1 MNNIKKTTIILAMI
15 LLIPVE
21 LYILRDSLVKR
32 GYKAMMLTQAD
43 YINAAEYYMKQKYG
57 EKFEG
62 EFYYED
68 DVYAHPK
75 ARPEW
80 NVIINVEREGGM
92 VYFHDNYVGFL
103 KKAELESY
111 IYELIK
117 PIYGECKVY
126 TDPFGFPLDD
136 SWNRDTDIMTYVGGS
151 NFVTY
156 IFTDKNTENKE
167 ADCKETCDIFIDKKI
182 ESTDLRIIYLTK
194 EDLEKFEER
203 DIDSTFRAY
212 KYYYRI
218 YVIYDKK
225 TKTGFT
231 DMDILKGADNYGE

>member
-32 GYKAMMLTQAD
+32 GYKAMMLTQSD

-126 TDPFGFPLDD
+126 TRPYGFSFDD
-136 SWNRDTDIMTYVGGS
+136 SWGRDTDLETYVSSG
-151 NFVTY
+151 NYTTH
-156 IFTDKNTENKE
+156 IFTYGNMESKE
-167 ADCKETCDIFIDKKI
+167 EDFKRVEDIFINKKVQSSI
-182 ESTDLRIIYLTK
+182 LRVTYLTK
-194 EDLEKFEER
+194 EDFESFEEKN
-203 DIDSTFRAY
+203 IDYTYHSE
-212 KYYYRI
+212 KCYYRI
-218 YVIYDKK
+218 YASYIGEGENK
-225 TKTGFT
+225 FLE
-231 DMDILKGADNYGE
+231 MDILKGADNYGK

>member
-1 MNNIKKTTIILAMI
+1 
-15 LLIPVE
+15 
-21 LYILRDSLVKR
+21 
-32 GYKAMMLTQAD
+32 MMLTQAD

-203 DIDSTFRAY
+203 DIDYTFHAY

>member
-1 MNNIKKTTIILAMI
+1 MI

-32 GYKAMMLTQAD
+32 GYKAMMLTQSD

-203 DIDSTFRAY
+203 DIDYTFHAY

>member
-136 SWNRDTDIMTYVGGS
+136 SWNMDTDIMTYVGGS

-203 DIDSTFRAY
+203 DIDYTFHAY

>member
-203 DIDSTFRAY
+203 DIDYTFHAY